1 MSWIGS
7 LPSWALFPLF
17 GAAALL
23 FMVAVDGVMRRRVI
37 PTSVRERA
45 GPTAST
51 TLQALATIYAVLV
64 AFVIVNEYNSL
75 RDAQSIISDRVAA
88 LNIVYENARNLDPPK
103 GLQIQAATLAYAR
116 TDLATGIPFVE
127 RTGRPSPAADRAL
140 QRIYTVMASFDP
152 AATGDQ
158 AAYRVIL
165 DALAQIA
172 QTRSRLAG
180 AAKATIPTSLF
191 TILAL
196 LAAATLTVATT
207 MDTRHRRSHLIILS
221 TLALAL
227 ATTLGLVAAF
237 DYPFHGFI
245 HADTTALD
253 QFVHLPSAR

>member
-1 MSWIGS
+1 MTWIGS

-23 FMVAVDGVMRRRVI
+23 FMIAVDGIMRRRVI
-37 PTSVRERA
+37 PTSVRDRA
-45 GPTAST
+45 GPTAAT

-75 RDAQSIISDRVAA
+75 RDAQSVISDRVAA
-88 LNIVYENARNLDPPK
+88 LNILYENSLNLDAPHAQ
-103 GLQIQAATLAYAR
+103 QIQTATLNYAR
-116 TDLATGIPFVE
+116 TDLNVGIPYVE
-127 RTGRPSPAADRAL
+127 RTGKPSVASDHAL
-140 QRIYTVMASFDP
+140 ERIYVVMATFDP
-152 AATGDQ
+152 VATSDQ

-165 DALAQIA
+165 DALAQIS
-172 QTRSRLAG
+172 QTRSRLTT

-196 LAAATLTVATT
+196 LAAATLAVATT

-221 TLALAL
+221 ALALAL

-245 HADTTALD
+245 HADTSALD
-253 QFVHLPSAR
+253 QFVHLRAAR

>member
-17 GAAALL
+17 GAGARL
-23 FMVAVDGVMRRRVI
+23 FMVAIDGVIRRRVI
-37 PTSVRERA
+37 PTSVRDRA
-45 GPTAST
+45 GPTAAT

-88 LNIVYENARNLDPPK
+88 LNIIYENSRNLDPPHAQ
-103 GLQIQAATLAYAR
+103 QIQAATLAYAR
-116 TDLATGIPFVE
+116 TDLDVGVPYVE
-127 RTGRPSPAADRAL
+127 RTGRPSLQADRSL
-140 QRIYTVMASFDP
+140 ERIYGVMATFDP
-152 AATGDQ
+152 IATGDQ
-158 AAYRVIL
+158 AAYRVVL
-165 DALAQIA
+165 DALAQVS
-172 QTRSRLAG
+172 QTRSRLAA

-196 LAAATLTVATT
+196 LAAATLAVATA

-221 TLALAL
+221 ALALAL

-237 DYPFHGFI
+237 DYPFRGFI

-253 QFVHLPSAR
+253 QFVHLRAAR